1 MSNRTFKSI
10 FEGKVFYLEEKLYVD
25 SGLLAALESDS
36 VITSRQRAA
45 IEVRHSL
52 LLADC

>member
-1 MSNRTFKSI
+1 MFKSI
-10 FEGKVFYLEEKLYVD
+10 FAGKQGYLEEKLDVD
-25 SGLLAALESDS
+25 SGLLAALESHR
-36 VITSRQRAA
+36 VITSRHRAA